1 MFRPR
6 ATITSF
12 PFSSFILLP
21 LSFVESWQFS
31 PSRSVP
37 THACC
42 LVPHAY
48 LRCLKPRVYSM
59 HDHGPSP
66 THGQRPRSRTR
77 LFFDHEPR
85 SRLCPDTSHVSS
97 PPRSRLFPTPRITIT
112 VFPTSTA
119 PSPTPQ
125 PRRCSDHEHDYGT
138 SHAHGFYPDTI
149 TLVSP
154 DDHEPHS
161 CFEIALPETRRIQ

>member
-1 MFRPR
+1 MAVFPI
-6 ATITSF
+6 TIRSD
-12 PFSSFILLP
+12 SRLLP
-21 LSFVESWQFS
+21 VASRLFEMPQASCLFDAR
-31 PSRSVP
+31 SRSFSDSR
-37 THACC
+37 TTSTFTNTAF
-42 LVPHAY
+42 L
-48 LRCLKPRVYSM
+48 
-59 HDHGPSP
+59 
-66 THGQRPRSRTR
+66 RSRTT
-77 LFFDHEPR
+77 LTALSGHELR
-85 SRLCPDTSHVSS
+85 QF